1 MKVSAWRGC
10 AWSVPLEGTLP
21 EPCVAG
27 LLTCS
32 SKDSAQILH
41 LCMLEAIISTSRDA
55 VVSVRDQQQT

>member
-32 SKDSAQILH
+32 SKDGAQILH
-41 LCMLEAIISTSRDA
+41 LCMLEAIIFNIETPLC
-55 VVSVRDQQQT
+55 Q